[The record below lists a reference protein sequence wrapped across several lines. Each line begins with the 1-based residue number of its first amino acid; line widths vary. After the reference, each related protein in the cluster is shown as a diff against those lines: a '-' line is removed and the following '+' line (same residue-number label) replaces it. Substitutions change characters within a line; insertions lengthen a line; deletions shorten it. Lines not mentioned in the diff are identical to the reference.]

1 MKYLQKPMVFRVVY
15 PLVKPMANHINK
27 TKQDNKYWFL
37 YYKNKN
43 QYDCKVSNKGIL
55 SLLLLFSLWITFLFS
70 AFFDAYT
77 HFAGDW
83 RFSNDRA

>member
-27 TKQDNKYWFL
+27 T
-37 YYKNKN
+37 N